1 MTSVFA
7 FFCFAFERRFLVLLF
22 YCLFCYL
29 FLLFIH
35 RISDFYYLSTHGHS
49 RLSHKT
55 KLPDGFFI
63 LMSLA
68 GGKQFLSLLSIT
80 SYSSFAFHKFSV
92 AVYNS
97 KCCPAL
103 LCARWWERWA
113 GRAWP
118 SRQGCC
124 VDHFSSQFP
133 TWRPWT
139 QPNSPRGTA
148 TVWTTGPMAYQVGGT
163 SHDLDTLPISLV
175 PFQIR
180 SN

>member
-7 FFCFAFERRFLVLLF
+7 FFYFAFERQFLVLLF

-103 LCARWWERWA
+103 LRARWWERWA
-113 GRAWP
+113 GRAWL

-175 PFQIR
+175 LVQIR